1 MTPNRRE
8 RDFWWDVGRA
18 TFGILAKTAFRLRVV
33 GAGNVPASGGALLAY
48 NHISVIDAV
57 FVALPIVERGR
68 AVHFFVLR
76 EDFERPIVGWGPSQD
91 RPDPD
96 PPQLR

>member
-1 MTPNRRE
+1 MGCGPG
-8 RDFWWDVGRA
+8 DFWDPGQDGVPAPGA
-18 TFGILAKTAFRLRVV
+18 
-33 GAGNVPASGGALLAY
+33 GAGNVPSGGGALLAY
-48 NHISVIDAV
+48 NHVSVIDAV

-91 RPDPD
+91 RPNPD